1 VPVPVPTARV
11 RRNRCADP
19 GLARLALAIV
29 LVSAVAT
36 VVVLGDRLSF
46 FNDDW
51 WFLFQRPGLE
61 SHGGLD
67 ALFAPHN
74 SNLVFL
80 PTIAYKLLVAV
91 FGLSS
96 QVPYR
101 LVLGLA
107 FGVLGLLVY
116 ALVSR
121 RAGWAWGLAA
131 AAVVTLL
138 GPAWEDL
145 LFFASID
152 LIGSLIAGL
161 AALLALEGNSPRRN
175 LVACAALTAAV
186 LSSNVG
192 IAFAVGAGV
201 CVLVR
206 RRPSQLWILVVPLL
220 VFAVWWVGYGRSAP
234 SHISGANLEHLPSY
248 VINSAAAGMASLTG
262 LASGSSYT
270 RGRIVLAGALLLI
283 GAWRFRGGRFTTA
296 VVAPLVTLLVFWIL
310 SGASF
315 YPGREP
321 FASRY
326 QLIDVTLIVIVAA
339 ELFGA
344 GRSTARWS
352 SLAIVLAVAVVTANT
367 ARSLSFGYRFL
378 RDQAGYVQADLGIM
392 QALRPRIPPTLW
404 LVQSVSQNPYLSGIT
419 GARYL
424 SQTAAHGTPGVF
436 SIAQIMRASAGQRQ
450 SVDGVLVAIEQIHF
464 QPSRAPTGVRCSRVG
479 DAPGDH
485 SADTSLAPGTVW
497 LSNVGRAGLAA
508 GLRRFA
514 PSGRLIGVALIAPGA
529 TDRAVIPDD
538 ALPIRWHVQLFSG
551 SASEPPVSMRV
562 CQ

>member
-1 VPVPVPTARV
+1 
-11 RRNRCADP
+11 
-19 GLARLALAIV
+19 V

-67 ALFAPHN
+67 ALLAPHN
-74 SNLVFL
+74 SNLVLL
-80 PTIAYKLLVAV
+80 PAIAYKLLIAV

-152 LIGSLIAGL
+152 LIGSLIAGV
-161 AALLALEGNSPRRN
+161 AALLALGHDSPRRN
-175 LVACAALTAAV
+175 VVACAALTAAV
-186 LSSNVG
+186 LCSNVG

-206 RRPSQLWILVVPLL
+206 RRRSELWVAVVPLL
-220 VFAVWWVGYGRSAP
+220 VFAVWWVGYGRSQP
-234 SHISGANLEHLPSY
+234 SHISGANLEHLPGY
-248 VINSAAAGMASLTG
+248 VLNSAAAGMASLTG
-262 LASGSSYT
+262 LASGSSSSYT
-270 RGRIVLAGALLLI
+270 RGRIALAGALLLVV
-283 GAWRFRGGRFTTA
+283 AWRVRGGRFTTG

-326 QLIDVTLIVIVAA
+326 QLIDVTLIVLVAA

-344 GRSTARWS
+344 RRTTARWS
-352 SLAIVLAVAVVTANT
+352 GLAIVLAVAVVTANT
-367 ARSLSFGYRFL
+367 ARSLSYGYRFL
-378 RDQAGYVQADLGIM
+378 HDQAGYVQADLGIM
-392 QALRPRIPPTLW
+392 QAVRPRIPSDLW
-404 LVQSVSQNPYLSGIT
+404 LVQSVSHNPFLSGIT

-424 SQTAAHGTPGVF
+424 SETAAHGTPGVF
-436 SIAQIMRASAGQRQ
+436 SIAQIMRASAAQRQ
-450 SVDGVLVAIEQIHF
+450 SVDGVLVAIDQIHA
-464 QPSRAPTGVRCSRVG
+464 QTSRAPTRVRCSRVG

-485 SADTSLAPGTVW
+485 SADTPLAPGTVW
-497 LSNVGRAGLAA
+497 LSNVGRAGLAV

-514 PSGRLIGVALIAPGA
+514 PSGRLTGVALLAPGGTA
-529 TDRAVIPDD
+529 QAVIPHD
-538 ALPIRWHVQLFSG
+538 ALPIPWHVQPYTG
-551 SASEPPVSMRV
+551 SAAGPRVSLRV